1 MSWRAILLTLI
12 GWLALSAPASAQ
24 LLQFERYAAQ
34 CNDAD
39 GAYTADESINACTQI
54 IRSDYAIGH
63 ALAATYNTRAIR
75 YLQKHDDARALADFS
90 AAIRYSPHYA
100 QAFLN
105 RAALYL
111 VRRDYTRAIADYDE
125 AIVILPDQPDPY
137 SARCWARALEGRD
150 LENARADCDRAL
162 GLNPHSQSALDTRGF
177 LNLRQSRVAEAF
189 SDYDA
194 AVQFDPANAH
204 ALYGR
209 GIAASRMG
217 RVQDGQADLAAAT
230 QIDARI
236 AQTYAAYG
244 VTP

>member
-1 MSWRAILLTLI
+1 MAWRAILLTLLA
-12 GWLALSAPASAQ
+12 WLALTSSASAQ

-34 CNDAD
+34 CNDVD

-54 IRSDYAIGH
+54 IRSDYAVGH

-75 YLQKHDDARALADFS
+75 YLQKHDDARALSDFS

-111 VRRDYTRAIADYDE
+111 VRRDYARAIADYDE
-125 AIVILPDQPDPY
+125 AIVILPDHPDPY
-137 SARCWARALEGRD
+137 SARCWARALSGADFDR
-150 LENARADCDRAL
+150 ARADCDRAL
-162 GLNPHSQSALDTRGF
+162 ALNPHSQSAFDSRGF

-194 AVQFDPANAH
+194 AVQIDPSNAH
-204 ALYGR
+204 ARYGR
-209 GIAASRMG
+209 GIAALRMG
-217 RVQDGQADLAAAT
+217 RVQDGQADLAAAAQT
-230 QIDARI
+230 DARI
-236 AQTYAAYG
+236 AQTYAVYG